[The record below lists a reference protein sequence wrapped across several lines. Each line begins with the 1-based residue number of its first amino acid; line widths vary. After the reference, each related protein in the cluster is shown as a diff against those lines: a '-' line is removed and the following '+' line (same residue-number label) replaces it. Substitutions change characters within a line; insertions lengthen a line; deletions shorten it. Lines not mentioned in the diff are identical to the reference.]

1 MPSVNRVTLLGHL
14 GHDPEIRYTPT
25 GTPVVNARLATS
37 KRWKDRESGDQREHT
52 EWHRVVVFGHGAK
65 FLGEYARKGAQ
76 VYVEGSLRT
85 RDWMDRDGVKRF
97 TTEVVARDVQLLGK
111 KTEVAAPPA
120 TDEPPA
126 QDEPEESDD
135 IPF

>member
-85 RDWMDRDGVKRF
+85 RDWTDRDGAKRF
-97 TTEVVARDVQLLGK
+97 TTEIVARDVQVLGK
-111 KTEVAAPPA
+111 KTEVVAPP
-120 TDEPPA
+120 PA
-126 QDEPEESDD
+126 EDSPAEDGPEESDD
-135 IPF
+135 VPF